1 MCVTGVVSQAGG
13 DVRAPC
19 QAEGADGEVP
29 PGGHG
34 ARLEHAITV
43 LGWDRVLFGS
53 NMPIDRIGG
62 TYTEL
67 IAALK
72 AVTGEAA
79 PEDQQKFWAGNA
91 ERLYRL

>member
-1 MCVTGVVSQAGG
+1 M
-13 DVRAPC
+13 
-19 QAEGADGEVP
+19 
-29 PGGHG
+29 
-34 ARLEHAITV
+34 